1 MISTKN
7 SFQLFGNHKQEAYR
21 TEIPAQSAPVGA
33 AVSRIANSIVL
44 VGKKRH
50 ID

>member
-7 SFQLFGNHKQEAYR
+7 YFQLYGNHKREAYR

-33 AVSRIANSIVL
+33 AVSRNANSIVL
-44 VGKKRH
+44 GEKKKEAH
-50 ID
+50 